1 MNIPKS
7 LRAGSTWTWREDSL
21 VDPYGDAIQSTDSWA
36 LTYYI
41 RSNIAGNQGITV
53 VGSTYGTGWQ
63 FDVAASSTDLT
74 AGDYFWQAVASKGAL
89 KYDVGSGSLQVLID
103 LVYTGQAN
111 KIQAKSQ
118 VEQDLDAVEA
128 AIRTLLSDGVVK
140 EYSIGGRSLK
150 KYDLAD
156 LTALRSQLKY
166 QLNLEKKAELI
177 RNGQGN
183 PHQMLVRFKK

>member
-36 LTYYI
+36 LTFYI
-41 RSNIAGNQGITV
+41 RSNIAGNQGITI

-74 AGDYFWQAVASKGAL
+74 AGDYFWQAEASKGAL

-128 AIRTLLSDGVVK
+128 AIRTLISDGVVK

-166 QLNLEKKAELI
+166 QLSLEKKAELI

-183 PHQMLVRFKK
+183 PHQMLVRFN

>member
-41 RSNIAGNQGITV
+41 RSNIAGNQGLTV

-74 AGDYFWQAVASKGAL
+74 EGDYFWQAVASKGAL
-89 KYDVGSGSLQVLID
+89 KYDVGSGSLQVLIN
-103 LVYTGQAN
+103 LVYTGHPH

-118 VEQDLDAVEA
+118 VEQDLDSVEA
-128 AIRTLLSDGVVK
+128 AIRTLLEDGVVK

-183 PHQMLVRFKK
+183 PHKMLVRFN

>member
-36 LTYYI
+36 LTFYI
-41 RSNIAGNQGITV
+41 RSNITGNQGITV

-89 KYDVGSGSLQVLID
+89 KYDVGSGSLEVLID
-103 LVYTGQAN
+103 LVYTGQEN

-118 VEQDLDAVEA
+118 VEQDLDTVEA
-128 AIRTLLSDGVVK
+128 AIRTLLSDGAVK

-183 PHQMLVRFKK
+183 PHQMLVRFN

>member
-89 KYDVGSGSLQVLID
+89 KYDVGSGSLEVLID
-103 LVYTGQAN
+103 LVYTGTAQ

-118 VEQDLDAVEA
+118 VEQDLDTVEA
-128 AIRTLLSDGVVK
+128 AIRTLLSDGAVK

-166 QLNLEKKAELI
+166 QLSLEKKAELI

-183 PHQMLVRFKK
+183 PHQMLVRFN

>member
-41 RSNIAGNQGITV
+41 RSNIAGNQGITI

-89 KYDVGSGSLQVLID
+89 KYDVGSGSLEVLID
-103 LVYTGQAN
+103 LVYTGTAQ

-118 VEQDLDAVEA
+118 VEQDLDTVEA

-150 KYDLAD
+150 KYELAD

-183 PHQMLVRFKK
+183 PHQMLVRFN

>member
-41 RSNIAGNQGITV
+41 RSNIAGNQGLTV

-63 FDVAASSTDLT
+63 FDVAASNTDLT
-74 AGDYFWQAVASKGAL
+74 EGDYFWQAEASKGAL
-89 KYDVGSGSLQVLID
+89 KYDVGSGSLQVLIN
-103 LVYTGQAN
+103 LVYTGQPN

-118 VEQDLDAVEA
+118 VEQDLDSVEA
-128 AIRTLLSDGVVK
+128 AIRTLLEDGVVK

-183 PHQMLVRFKK
+183 PHKMLVRFN

>member
-41 RSNIAGNQGITV
+41 RSNIAGNQGLTV

-74 AGDYFWQAVASKGAL
+74 EGDYFWQAEASKGAL
-89 KYDVGSGSLQVLID
+89 KYDVGSGSLQVLIN
-103 LVYTGQAN
+103 LVYTGHPH

-118 VEQDLDAVEA
+118 VEQDLDSVEA
-128 AIRTLLSDGVVK
+128 AIRTLLADGVVK

-166 QLNLEKKAELI
+166 QLKLEKKAELI

-183 PHQMLVRFKK
+183 PHQMLVRFN

>member
-21 VDPYGDAIQSTDSWA
+21 VDPYGDSIQSTDSWA

-89 KYDVGSGSLQVLID
+89 KYDVGSGSLEVLID

-118 VEQDLDAVEA
+118 VEQDLDAVET
-128 AIRTLLSDGVVK
+128 AIRTLISDGAVK

-166 QLNLEKKAELI
+166 QLSLEKKAELI

-183 PHQMLVRFKK
+183 PHQMLVRFN

>member
-21 VDPYGDAIQSTDSWA
+21 VDPYGDAIQSTDSWV
-36 LTYYI
+36 LTFYI
-41 RSNIAGNQGITV
+41 RTNNASGVTV

-63 FDVAASSTDLT
+63 FDVSASSTGIA
-74 AGDYFWQAVASKGAL
+74 AGDYFWQAEATKGAL
-89 KYDVGSGSLQVLID
+89 KYDVGSGSLQVLIN
-103 LVYTGQAN
+103 LVYTGHPH

-118 VEQDLDAVEA
+118 VEQDLDSVEA
-128 AIRTLLSDGVVK
+128 AIRTLLEDGVVK

-166 QLNLEKKAELI
+166 QLKLEKKAELI

-183 PHQMLVRFKK
+183 PHQMLVRFN

>member
-41 RSNIAGNQGITV
+41 RSNIAGNQGITI

-89 KYDVGSGSLQVLID
+89 KYDVGSGSLEVLID
-103 LVYTGQAN
+103 LVYTGTAQ

-118 VEQDLDAVEA
+118 VEQDLDTVEA
-128 AIRTLLSDGVVK
+128 AIRTLLSDGAVK

-183 PHQMLVRFKK
+183 PHQMLVRFN

>member
-89 KYDVGSGSLQVLID
+89 KYDVGSGSLEVLID
-103 LVYTGQAN
+103 LVYTGTAQ

-118 VEQDLDAVEA
+118 VEQDLDTVEA

-166 QLNLEKKAELI
+166 QLNYEKKAELI

-183 PHQMLVRFKK
+183 PHQMLVRFN

>member
-41 RSNIAGNQGITV
+41 RTNVSGNQGLTV

-63 FDVAASSTDLT
+63 FDVAASNTDLT
-74 AGDYFWQAVASKGAL
+74 EGDYFWQAVASKGAL
-89 KYDVGSGSLQVLID
+89 KYDVGSGSLQILLN
-103 LVYTGQAN
+103 LVYTGNPQ

-118 VEQDLDAVEA
+118 VEQDLDTVEA

-183 PHQMLVRFKK
+183 PHQMLVRFN

>member
-74 AGDYFWQAVASKGAL
+74 AGDYFWQALASKGAL

-103 LVYTGQAN
+103 LVYTGTAQ

-118 VEQDLDAVEA
+118 VEQDLDTVEA
-128 AIRTLLSDGVVK
+128 AIRTLLSDGAVK

-183 PHQMLVRFKK
+183 PHQMLVRFN

>member
-36 LTYYI
+36 LTFYI

-63 FDVAASSTDLT
+63 FDVAASNTDLT

-128 AIRTLLSDGVVK
+128 AIRTLLSNGVVK

-166 QLNLEKKAELI
+166 QLNIEKKAELI

-183 PHQMLVRFKK
+183 PHKILVRFN

>member
-7 LRAGSTWTWREDSL
+7 LRSGSTWTWREDSL

-41 RSNIAGNQGITV
+41 RTNVQGNQGLTV

-63 FDVAASSTDLT
+63 FDVAASNTDLT

-89 KYDVGSGSLQVLID
+89 KYDVGSGSLEVLID

-118 VEQDLDAVEA
+118 VEQDLDTVEA
-128 AIRTLLSDGVVK
+128 AIRTLLSDGAVK

-166 QLNLEKKAELI
+166 QLSLEKKAELI

-183 PHQMLVRFKK
+183 PHQMLVRFN

>member
-21 VDPYGDAIQSTDSWA
+21 VDPYGDAIQSTDSWV
-36 LTYYI
+36 LTFYI
-41 RSNIAGNQGITV
+41 RTNNVSGVTV

-63 FDVAASSTDLT
+63 FDVAASSTGIA
-74 AGDYFWQAVASKGAL
+74 AGDYFWQEEATKGAL
-89 KYDVGSGSLQVLID
+89 KYDVGTGSVEILKS
-103 LVYTGQAN
+103 LVYTGDVSA
-111 KIQAKSQ
+111 IQAKSQ
-118 VEQDLDAVEA
+118 VEQDLDTVEA
-128 AIRTLLSDGVVK
+128 AIRTLISDGVVK

-166 QLNLEKKAELI
+166 QLSLEKKAELI

-183 PHQMLVRFKK
+183 PHQMLVRFN

>member
-183 PHQMLVRFKK
+183 PHQMLVRFN

>member
-7 LRAGSTWTWREDSL
+7 LRAGSTWTWREDSS

-89 KYDVGSGSLQVLID
+89 KYDVGSGSLEVLID

-118 VEQDLDAVEA
+118 VEQDLDTVEA
-128 AIRTLLSDGVVK
+128 AIRTLLSDGAVK

-166 QLNLEKKAELI
+166 QLSLEKKAELI

-183 PHQMLVRFKK
+183 PHQMLVRFN

>member
-89 KYDVGSGSLQVLID
+89 KYDVGSGSLEVLID
-103 LVYTGQAN
+103 LVYTGTAQ

-128 AIRTLLSDGVVK
+128 AIRTLISDGVVK

-166 QLNLEKKAELI
+166 QLSLEKKAELI

-183 PHQMLVRFKK
+183 PHQMLVRFN

>member
-7 LRAGSTWTWREDSL
+7 LRSGSTWTWREDSL

-36 LTYYI
+36 LTFYI

-63 FDVAASSTDLT
+63 FDVAASNTDLT

-166 QLNLEKKAELI
+166 QLNIEKKAELI

-183 PHQMLVRFKK
+183 PHKILVRFN

>member
-41 RSNIAGNQGITV
+41 RSNIAGNQGLTV

-74 AGDYFWQAVASKGAL
+74 EGDYFWQAEASKGAL
-89 KYDVGSGSLQVLID
+89 KYDVGSGSLQVLIN
-103 LVYTGQAN
+103 LVYTGHPH

-118 VEQDLDAVEA
+118 VEQDLDSVEA
-128 AIRTLLSDGVVK
+128 AIRTLLEDGVVK

-183 PHQMLVRFKK
+183 PHKMLVRFN

>member
-21 VDPYGDAIQSTDSWA
+21 VDPYGDAIQSTDSWV

-41 RSNIAGNQGITV
+41 RSNIAGNQGLTV

-63 FDVAASSTDLT
+63 FDVAASNTDLT
-74 AGDYFWQAVASKGAL
+74 EGDYFWQAEASKGAL
-89 KYDVGSGSLQVLID
+89 KYDVGSGSLQVLIN
-103 LVYTGQAN
+103 LVYTGHPH

-118 VEQDLDAVEA
+118 VEQDLDSVEA
-128 AIRTLLSDGVVK
+128 AIRTLLEDGVVK

-183 PHQMLVRFKK
+183 PHKMLVRFN

>member
-21 VDPYGDAIQSTDSWA
+21 VDPYGDAIQSTDSWV

-41 RSNIAGNQGITV
+41 RSNIAGNQGLTV

-63 FDVAASSTDLT
+63 FDVAASNTDLT
-74 AGDYFWQAVASKGAL
+74 EGDYFWQAEASKGAL
-89 KYDVGSGSLQVLID
+89 KYDVGSGSLQVLIN
-103 LVYTGQAN
+103 LVYTGQPN

-118 VEQDLDAVEA
+118 VEQDLDSVEA
-128 AIRTLLSDGVVK
+128 AIRTLLEDGVVK

-183 PHQMLVRFKK
+183 PHKMLVRFN

>member
-41 RSNIAGNQGITV
+41 RSNIAGNQGLTV

-63 FDVAASSTDLT
+63 FDVAASNTDLT
-74 AGDYFWQAVASKGAL
+74 EGDYFWQAEASKGAL
-89 KYDVGSGSLQVLID
+89 KYDVGSGSLQVLIN
-103 LVYTGQAN
+103 LVYTGQPH

-118 VEQDLDAVEA
+118 VEQDLDSVEA
-128 AIRTLLSDGVVK
+128 AIRTLLEDGVVK

-183 PHQMLVRFKK
+183 PHKMLVRFN

>member
-41 RSNIAGNQGITV
+41 RSNIAGNQGITI

-89 KYDVGSGSLQVLID
+89 KYDVGSGSLEVLID
-103 LVYTGQAN
+103 LVYTGTAQ

-118 VEQDLDAVEA
+118 VEQDLDTVEA

-183 PHQMLVRFKK
+183 PHQMLVRFN

>member
-63 FDVAASSTDLT
+63 FDVAASSTGIA
-74 AGDYFWQAVASKGAL
+74 AGDYFWQAEATKGAL

-103 LVYTGQAN
+103 LVYTGTAQ

-118 VEQDLDAVEA
+118 VEQDLDTVEA
-128 AIRTLLSDGVVK
+128 AIRTLLSDGAVK

-166 QLNLEKKAELI
+166 QLSLEKKAELI

-183 PHQMLVRFKK
+183 PHQMLVRFN

>member
-74 AGDYFWQAVASKGAL
+74 AGDYFWQAEATKGAL

-103 LVYTGQAN
+103 LVYTGTAQ

-118 VEQDLDAVEA
+118 VEQDLDTVEA
-128 AIRTLLSDGVVK
+128 AIRTLLSDGAVK

-166 QLNLEKKAELI
+166 QLSLEKKAELI

-183 PHQMLVRFKK
+183 PHQMLVRFN

>member
-41 RSNIAGNQGITV
+41 RSNITGNQGLTV

-63 FDVAASSTDLT
+63 FDVAASSTGIA
-74 AGDYFWQAVASKGAL
+74 AGDYFWQAEATKGAL
-89 KYDVGSGSLQVLID
+89 KYDVGSGSLQVLIN
-103 LVYTGQAN
+103 LVYTGHPH

-118 VEQDLDAVEA
+118 VEQDLDSVEA
-128 AIRTLLSDGVVK
+128 AIRTLLEDGVVK

-183 PHQMLVRFKK
+183 PHKMLVRFN

>member
-7 LRAGSTWTWREDSL
+7 LRAGSTWTWREDTL
-21 VDPYGDAIQSTDSWA
+21 VDPYGDAIQSTDTWA
-36 LTYYI
+36 LTFYI
-41 RSNIAGNQGITV
+41 RTNNASGLTV

-63 FDVAASSTDLT
+63 FDVAAGNTGIA
-74 AGDYFWQAVASKGAL
+74 AGDYFWQAEATKGAL
-89 KYDVGSGSLQVLID
+89 KYDVGSGSVQILQSLA
-103 LVYTGQAN
+103 YTGGVSS
-111 KIQAKSQ
+111 IQAKSQ
-118 VEQDLDAVEA
+118 VEQDLDTVET
-128 AIRTLLSDGVVK
+128 AIRTLLTDGAVK

-183 PHQMLVRFKK
+183 PHQMLVRFN